1 MSNAVDGV
9 IAPVETPSTIEQ
21 HPITEAPAT
30 ETTAARFTA
39 EDLQKVREQEK
50 NKLYSELEKTRQE
63 AEALRKEKEEREAKD
78 AERREARRQ
87 REAEAE
93 AERKRKEEEEM
104 DTRALLARKEQE
116 FQDQLAAERAE
127 RERAFALLEKEREFQ
142 QLQQYKNQ
150 LIEAN
155 RENIVP
161 ELLDL
166 VSGNTPDELQHSIA
180 VLTEKSNKIFEAA
193 AGVAQQSRQ
202 NLAGTRVTVPAN
214 GPLDINSDHQQ
225 INSPE
230 GLRDLSMADYMK
242 NRDRLLGQAAS
253 NRGQGLFG

>member
-1 MSNAVDGV
+1 MDPEEQARLDALNSNTPPAEDP
-9 IAPVETPSTIEQ
+9 APVENPQ
-21 HPITEAPAT
+21 
-30 ETTAARFTA
+30 ARFTEA
-39 EDLQKVREQEK
+39 DLQKVREQEK
-50 NKLYSELEKTRQE
+50 SKVYAELEKSRQE

-116 FQDQLAAERAE
+116 WQDQLADERAQ
-127 RERAFALLEKEREFQ
+127 REQAFALLEKEREYQ
-142 QLQQYKNQ
+142 QLQQYKNS

-155 RENIVP
+155 RDNIVP
-161 ELLDL
+161 ELIDL
-166 VSGNTPDELQHSIA
+166 ISGNTPDELNHSVA

-193 AGVAQQSRQ
+193 AAATQSARQ
-202 NLAGTRVTVPAN
+202 ALPGTRVTAPAS
-214 GPLDINSDHQQ
+214 GPLDTNSDQQ
-225 INSPE
+225 IATPE
-230 GLRDLSMADYMK
+230 GLRDLSLADYAK
-242 NRDRLLGQAAS
+242 NRERLLGAAAT